1 VGYEVQASPQLT
13 ALPSIQRWQTQANKL
28 VRLKLFTSDVG
39 RALIESL
46 NRAVGS
52 AVFGHDETVASG
64 EASEE
69 TRRRAEERRA
79 NRFNEMV
86 FASVPSGVLSSLK
99 HSFKLM
105 DSNKDNA
112 LKCVAETLTR
122 EWSGWHRKHGFA
134 EPRRAC

>member
-46 NRAVGS
+46 NRTVGS

-79 NRFNEMV
+79 IKVKRHDGQAACEPGGGG
-86 FASVPSGVLSSLK
+86 SGGVPVHPARLHA
-99 HSFKLM
+99 HST
-105 DSNKDNA
+105 SPAQA
-112 LKCVAETLTR
+112 LLTI
-122 EWSGWHRKHGFA
+122 WIYT
-134 EPRRAC
+134 C